1 MDLQQTRPILNGQP
15 LAGFDPSGAEWVL
28 EEFEGWEGAAGSTIS
43 IAQKPRGRG
52 GWAGDAFER
61 PRQMSIGGKVFAASY
76 QAITDAETRLNSA
89 CTLQDALLV
98 VDEGGLVRSCM
109 VRRTDEP
116 ILRRL
121 APTVAIWSL
130 QVVATDPAKFGAELS
145 GSTALPS
152 FSGGLTVPFTVPFT
166 VDSVLVSGQVN
177 LINPGNEVG
186 PVRLRI
192 DGPCH
197 GPSISHAAS
206 GLALT
211 FSSSLVLGAGEWL
224 EVDMEARTVMAN
236 GQSSRSGY
244 VTARGWSGFTP
255 GLNSWSFTAT
265 SFDAGALL
273 SVMATPAWK

>member
-15 LAGFDPSGAEWVL
+15 LAGFDTSGVEWVL
-28 EEFEGWEGAAGSTIS
+28 EEFEGWEGAAASTIS

-61 PRQMSIGGKVFAASY
+61 SRQMSIGGKIFGSSY

-89 CTLQDALLV
+89 CTLEDALLV
-98 VDEGGLVRSCM
+98 VDEGGLVRWCM

-130 QVVATDPAKFGAELS
+130 QVVAVDPAKFGTELS

-265 SFDAGALL
+265 SFDVGALL